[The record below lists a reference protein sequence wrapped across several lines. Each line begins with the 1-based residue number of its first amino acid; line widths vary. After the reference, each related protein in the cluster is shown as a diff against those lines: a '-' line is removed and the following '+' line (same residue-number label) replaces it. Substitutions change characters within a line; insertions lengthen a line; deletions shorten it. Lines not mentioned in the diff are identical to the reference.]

1 MKHRR
6 TAVRAFATVAG
17 ATLVAT
23 GAAITPAAAQTLVP
37 CSPAALASAITT
49 ANTAGGTLILAP
61 GCVYALTSPLPSIQN
76 TITIVGNGATLTRA
90 VSAPAFRILKVD
102 AAGNLSLDR
111 ATISKGD
118 ATGDFG
124 GGIRND
130 GTLSVVQSVIRNNQA
145 DFSGGIGGNIGS
157 TTRVIQSII
166 SDNSVTRNGGGLAN
180 DGDMTIAQSSVTH
193 NTALEK
199 GGGVANDATLKIL
212 QSDISHNAA
221 IGPTGVG
228 GGIANFGGAGAKTT
242 AAESRV
248 VDNTA
253 TNAPGGI
260 YNDSGSVALLLVQVF
275 NNHPTNC
282 SGSPT
287 AVPGCLG

>member
-1 MKHRR
+1 MERRR
-6 TAVRAFATVAG
+6 TAIRTLATLAG

-23 GAAITPAAAQTLVP
+23 GLAVTPAAAQTLVP
-37 CSPAALASAITT
+37 CSPAALAGAITA
-49 ANTAGGTLILAP
+49 ANGTGGTLVLAP
-61 GCVYALTSPLPSIQN
+61 GCVYALSSPLPAVQN
-76 TITIVGNGATLTRA
+76 TITILGNGATLTRA
-90 VSAPAFRILKVD
+90 ALAPAFRILTVN
-102 AAGNLSLDR
+102 AAGNLRLFH

-130 GTLSVVQSVIRNNQA
+130 GSLTVTQSVIRNNQA
-145 DFSGGIGGNIGS
+145 DFSGGIGGNTGS
-157 TTRVIQSII
+157 TTRIIQSII
-166 SDNSVTRNGGGLAN
+166 SGNSVIHNGGGLAN
-180 DGDMTIAQSSVTH
+180 DGDMTIAQSSITQ
-193 NTALEK
+193 NTAQEK

-212 QSDISHNAA
+212 QSAVSHNAA
-221 IGPTGVG
+221 SGPSGVG
-228 GGIANFGGAGAKTT
+228 GGIANFGGAGATT
-242 AAESRV
+242 QLTTSLV

-260 YNDSGSVALLLVQVF
+260 YNDSGSVALLLTHVH

-282 SGSPT
+282 AGSPT